1 MVSKTQTSN
10 PKEAAVNQK
19 QGPRT
24 GNTGS
29 PEKRAAFMEMKN
41 NQGSEKQGLA
51 NQVLAALELR
61 GIKNKSYID
70 PAVEPL
76 DANRGPKTNPT
87 ANGSRLPK
95 GAKSPKTRG

>member
-1 MVSKTQTSN
+1 MVSKTQTGN
-10 PKEAAVNQK
+10 PQEASVNQK

-24 GNTGS
+24 GNQGT
-29 PEKRAAFMEMKN
+29 PEKRNAFMEMKN
-41 NQGSEKQGLA
+41 NTTSEKQALA

-61 GIKNKSYID
+61 GIRSKPFID

-76 DANRGPKTNPT
+76 DANRGPKVNPT
-87 ANGSRLPK
+87 ANGSRLPR